1 MAFEMIFG
9 LGIFSLVFYHNA
21 KDIPKFLIGL
31 LIVIL
36 IFIVAIQ
43 QDQIQAIQTEL
54 SEVNA
59 QMNKIMEEFQ
69 KITPK
74 SVH

>member
-9 LGIFSLVFYHNA
+9 LGIFSLIFYHNA